1 MNIPA
6 DTYHRS
12 YKCVSSLQLTQFI
25 DDTITEILMAADTY
39 KGNLKTG
46 KIAEIWHLLNSHLI
60 PAAIAVVEGFRD
72 AETEFNNDYVLIMLV
87 LFGAECVLLIL
98 QAAMMRFYIVTVDGC
113 YDILIALVRRVSPF
127 HILASEPLSEYLLN
141 RQKADESVGLSPEE
155 RIIRNSSNCI
165 ICMGANGGIELIN
178 PSVTKIL
185 GYTPEQVLGQPLS
198 TLLEL
203 EQGTIIDQRMRLMA
217 ARQAGPLYED
227 HTICVSD
234 SGTEIHCSISL
245 LALFSRDVVSS
256 YVAILKDET
265 SFMAQQTEAETAKA
279 QSEMLLY
286 QILPRGIVTRLNAG
300 EKDISFSIPSATVMF
315 IDIVKFSEYAESLT
329 PQEIMG
335 NLALV
340 FSGFDGKIAGYD
352 RLIKIKL
359 IGDVYMAAGGLFD
372 PERPP
377 NTHAEQMVRFGLEA
391 LDIIEEVNVKLGAA
405 LAVRIGINSGGPVF
419 AGVLGTDKPVFD
431 IIGDPINV
439 AARLQS
445 TDLPGF
451 IHISES
457 THALLNLGDFTVA
470 PRGLVFLKGKG
481 QLQTYLIEP

>member
-1 MNIPA
+1 MSA
-6 DTYHRS
+6 
-12 YKCVSSLQLTQFI
+12 
-25 DDTITEILMAADTY
+25 
-39 KGNLKTG
+39 
-46 KIAEIWHLLNSHLI
+46 NS
-60 PAAIAVVEGFRD
+60 
-72 AETEFNNDYVLIMLV
+72 
-87 LFGAECVLLIL
+87 
-98 QAAMMRFYIVTVDGC
+98 
-113 YDILIALVRRVSPF
+113 
-127 HILASEPLSEYLLN
+127 
-141 RQKADESVGLSPEE
+141 
-155 RIIRNSSNCI
+155 
-165 ICMGANGGIELIN
+165 GIELIN

-185 GYTPEQVLGQPLS
+185 GYTPDQVLGQALS

-203 EQGTIIDQRMRLMA
+203 EQGTIIDQRLKLMA
-217 ARQAGPLYED
+217 ARQVAPLYED

-245 LALFSRDVVSS
+245 IALFSRDIVSS
-256 YVAILKDET
+256 YVAIMKDET
-265 SFMAQQTEAETAKA
+265 SFIAQQKEAEAAKA

-329 PQEIMG
+329 PHEILG

-340 FSGFDGKIAGYD
+340 FSGFDGKIAWYD

-391 LDIIEEVNVKLGAA
+391 LEIIEEVNMKLGAA
-405 LAVRIGINSGGPVF
+405 LAVRIGVNSGGPIF
-419 AGVLGTDKPVFD
+419 AGVLGSDKPVFD
-431 IIGDPINV
+431 IIGDTINI

-445 TDLPGF
+445 TDMPGF
-451 IHISES
+451 IQISEG
-457 THALLNLGDFTVA
+457 THALLNPGDVTIA
-470 PRGLVFLKGKG
+470 TRGPVFLKGKG
-481 QLQTYLIEP
+481 QVQTYWIES